1 MSEDANTPGAVT
13 PTDTMSSDSFSAA
26 MGVALA
32 PADAPED
39 QTGEAVA
46 RPHKRVDKR
55 WRAARGVDKRVVEA
69 LYLDY
74 APRLRRYLIGMFG
87 LGAPVDDLL
96 HDTFV
101 VAIKTFDGF
110 RGDAT
115 ESTWLHGIAHNLG
128 RNWRSTLSRREQLLG
143 ANPQHG
149 ALPQEG
155 GPTNPESSQVQ
166 RQAFQRLHER
176 LRDLPEELHQA
187 FVLHKFNDHS
197 FTEIAALQGVAVST
211 ASARVK
217 KAETT
222 LRLAVRGGEKP

>member
-1 MSEDANTPGAVT
+1 M
-13 PTDTMSSDSFSAA
+13 
-26 MGVALA
+26 
-32 PADAPED
+32 
-39 QTGEAVA
+39 
-46 RPHKRVDKR
+46 
-55 WRAARGVDKRVVEA
+55 
-69 LYLDY
+69 
-74 APRLRRYLIGMFG
+74 
-87 LGAPVDDLL
+87 DDLL

-222 LRLAVRGGEKP
+222 LRLEVRGGEKP